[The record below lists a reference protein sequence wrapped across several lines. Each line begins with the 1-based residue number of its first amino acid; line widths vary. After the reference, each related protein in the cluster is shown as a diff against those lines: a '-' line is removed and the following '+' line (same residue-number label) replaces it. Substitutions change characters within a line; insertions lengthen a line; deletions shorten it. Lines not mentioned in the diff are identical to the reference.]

1 VCPQRCIG
9 LRSAADAML
18 TARDS
23 QLWPPQTS
31 RLHSFARTPD
41 TWPLEHST
49 ICKNNLTH
57 TKQRELEA
65 PAGRGHLRCPSHLD
79 EGSPPNNSS
88 LKARLNPDE
97 LNLPLSAS
105 SVPKASP
112 CELGLRR
119 SFWPLFPRF
128 KKDTRN
134 TSPRRVVFEAKL
146 PSVLLLLLQKGL
158 AYDIASQLVIVI
170 PLAALA
176 RSITTPDC

>member
-1 VCPQRCIG
+1 VTLGYGLRRHLGSTRLLEPPTLG
-9 LRSAADAML
+9 LRSIRPSAK
-18 TARDS
+18 
-23 QLWPPQTS
+23 
-31 RLHSFARTPD
+31 
-41 TWPLEHST
+41 T
-49 ICKNNLTH
+49 ISH
-57 TKQRELEA
+57 TQKQRELEA

-88 LKARLNPDE
+88 SKARLNPDE

-158 AYDIASQLVIVI
+158 ACDIASQPVIVI